1 MVVVVESI
9 VFGILFG
16 TAFMYI
22 ITRPLFQPIPIRPQ

>member
-1 MVVVVESI
+1 MAAAESI

-22 ITRPLFQPIPIRPQ
+22 ITRSLFQPIPIRPQ